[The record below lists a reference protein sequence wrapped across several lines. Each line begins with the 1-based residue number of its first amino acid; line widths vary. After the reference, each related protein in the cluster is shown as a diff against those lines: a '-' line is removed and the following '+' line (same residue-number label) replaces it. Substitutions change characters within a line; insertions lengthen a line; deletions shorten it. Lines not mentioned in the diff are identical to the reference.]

1 MKFLY
6 KAANGSGLI
15 ETGKIEAVSRE
26 QLVAIL
32 KSKGLFPVEI
42 KTASNSNVSLF
53 IKRFS
58 PKERLTFTRQLAG
71 LLGSGIG
78 LEKALAIINRLSSGK
93 ETNEIIGQLQRLIQ
107 EGHSFTTALEKFPR
121 HFTPLYISMVKA
133 GEAGGLLPQ
142 VLSRLIRY
150 QEEELNLRNFIISS
164 LIYPFI
170 LALSNLGVLLMYMI
184 VVVPKFMPIFA
195 ELGNDLPFITEI
207 VIFFGAALQNFW
219 WLFLSLIIGFGIW
232 FWRWVRTENGKLKF
246 DRLKLSAPL
255 LGSVMTKIAVSR
267 MSLSL
272 SMLCGSGVPLLTALT
287 ISGGVSGNSELD
299 RSLQEVIGEVKQGSS
314 LVASMSNKKVFPVL
328 AVEMIGVGEE
338 SGNLEEM
345 LEQVSDTYENEVKQ
359 SLGIFLAIFEPL
371 LILSMVGVIAILAIG
386 ILVPIFNLNSQIDP
400 TV

>member
-1 MKFLY
+1 MKFSY
-6 KAANGSGLI
+6 KAANRSGLI
-15 ETGKIEAVSRE
+15 ETGKIEAASRE
-26 QLVAIL
+26 QLVVIL
-32 KSKGLFPVEI
+32 KSKSLFPVEI
-42 KTASNSNVSLF
+42 KTASDSSLSLF
-53 IKRFS
+53 TKRFS
-58 PKERLTFTRQLAG
+58 RKERLTFTRQLAG
-71 LLGSGIG
+71 LLSSGIG

-93 ETNEIIGQLQRLIQ
+93 ETNEIIGQLERLIQ
-107 EGHSFTTALEKFPR
+107 EGHSFTAALEKFPR

-142 VLSRLIRY
+142 VLTRLIRY
-150 QEEELNLRNFIISS
+150 QEEELNLRNFIVSS
-164 LIYPFI
+164 LVYPVI
-170 LALSNLGVLLMYMI
+170 LAISNLGVLLMYMLFVI
-184 VVVPKFMPIFA
+184 PKFMPIFA
-195 ELGNDLPFITEI
+195 ELGNDLPFITQI
-207 VIFFGAALQNFW
+207 VIIFGAALQNFW
-219 WLFLSLIIGFGIW
+219 WLFLALIVGFGVW
-232 FWRWVRTENGKLKF
+232 FWRWVSTESGKLKF
-246 DRLKLSAPL
+246 DHLKLSLPL

-287 ISGGVSGNSELD
+287 ISGGVSGNLELN

-328 AVEMIGVGEE
+328 AVEMVGVGEE

-345 LEQVSDTYENEVKQ
+345 LDQVSATYENEVKQ